1 MEDHAAQ
8 PTAPEMPAALEV
20 RAALEAPAAPIVVPR
35 ARRRLKIAVSL
46 AVVVAGPSLSLYGQ
60 EVVETAYAPATRA
73 GDDLAKIKQALQQG
87 SDKTD
92 KLARELNM
100 GLALRLRAG
109 VASGC
114 AGSVTCAAGD

>member
-8 PTAPEMPAALEV
+8 PTAPETPAALEA

-73 GDDLAKIKQALQQG
+73 GDDLAKIKQVLQQE

-92 KLARELNM
+92 KLARELNT